1 MTEYVREGEV
11 LNELKMLG
19 HVYHLHLCAQIAN
32 PPPPHNLYL

>member
-19 HVYHLHLCAQIAN
+19 HVYHLPLCAQIVN
-32 PPPPHNLYL
+32 TPHNLYL